1 VSRRSLFAHYLLV
14 CPSINYEIT
23 SHLFVF
29 YDRLSLVR
37 PYKYN
42 HIRLRDFLLM
52 HSDNTSKILII
63 DDSIEHI
70 KILIALLE
78 DLYDV
83 YFAKSGKEGLAILP
97 SVSPDIILLDIMMP
111 EMDGFD
117 VCKRIKDEPK
127 WQETPIIFISAQGA
141 DEDETKG
148 LELGAIDYITKPFS
162 PAIVR
167 ARIKNHL
174 RLRTVMQELHHLYSL
189 ALDANPITGLP
200 GNNSITKFIES
211 KVVSEEAFCV
221 VYTDIDNFK
230 AYNDKYG
237 FARGDEVIDFT
248 SNLIQSTVR
257 SSACPDA
264 FVGHVGGDDFIL
276 VIPSEFGNEIP
287 KEIVRRF
294 DRDIIQFYNR
304 KDTDLRYIESKNRQG
319 NAQIYPIMSISI
331 AGIDL
336 CNRNYSTYLEVNDA
350 CAEMKKRAKESPGST
365 ICFDRRKT

>member
-1 VSRRSLFAHYLLV
+1 MQNESAR
-14 CPSINYEIT
+14 
-23 SHLFVF
+23 
-29 YDRLSLVR
+29 
-37 PYKYN
+37 
-42 HIRLRDFLLM
+42 
-52 HSDNTSKILII
+52 KILII

-78 DLYDV
+78 DIYDV
-83 YFAKSGKEGLAILP
+83 YFAKSGREGLAILP

-111 EMDGFD
+111 EMDGFA
-117 VCKRIKDEPK
+117 VCDQIKKEPK
-127 WQETPIIFISAQGA
+127 WQETPVVFISAQGA

-174 RLRTVMQELHHLYSL
+174 QLRTAMQELKRLYSL

-200 GNNSITKFIES
+200 GNNSITQYIEK
-211 KVVSEEAFCV
+211 KVVAGDNACV
-221 VYTDIDNFK
+221 IYTDIDNFK

-237 FARGDEVIDFT
+237 FTRGDEVIHFT
-248 SNLIQSTVR
+248 SEMIQNVVHDSP
-257 SSACPDA
+257 SPDA

-276 VIPSEFGNEIP
+276 VIPSEYGNDIPEEI
-287 KEIVRRF
+287 IRRF
-294 DRDIIQFYNR
+294 DKEIIKFYNR
-304 KDTDLRYIESKNRQG
+304 QDTDLRYIESKNRQG
-319 NAQIYPIMSISI
+319 KAQIFPIMSLSI

-336 CNRNYSTYLEVNDA
+336 QNKNYTTCLEVNDA

-365 ICFDRRKT
+365 LCFDRRKI

>member
-1 VSRRSLFAHYLLV
+1 MH
-14 CPSINYEIT
+14 
-23 SHLFVF
+23 
-29 YDRLSLVR
+29 
-37 PYKYN
+37 
-42 HIRLRDFLLM
+42 RDN
-52 HSDNTSKILII
+52 SKKILII

-111 EMDGFD
+111 EMDGFT
-117 VCKRIKDEPK
+117 VCTKIKDEPK

-141 DEDETKG
+141 DEDEKKG

-162 PAIVR
+162 PSIVR

-174 RLRTVMQELHHLYSL
+174 QLRTAMQELKHLYSL

-200 GNNSITKFIES
+200 GNNSIAQHIES
-211 KVVSEEAFCV
+211 KVASEENYCV
-221 VYTDIDNFK
+221 IYTDIDNFK

-237 FARGDEVIDFT
+237 FARGDEVIAFT
-248 SNLIQSTVR
+248 SNTIQSAVR
-257 SSACPDA
+257 SSLCSNA

-276 VIPSEFGNEIP
+276 VIPSEYGSKIP
-287 KEIVRRF
+287 KEIVRCF
-294 DRDIIQFYNR
+294 DQDIIKFYNR
-304 KDTDLRYIESKNRQG
+304 QDTDLRYIESKNRQG
-319 NAQIYPIMSISI
+319 KPQIYPIMSLSI

-336 CNRNYSTYLEVNDA
+336 RNRSYSTYLEVNDA

-365 ICFDRRKT
+365 ICFDRRKL

>member
-1 VSRRSLFAHYLLV
+1 MY
-14 CPSINYEIT
+14 I
-23 SHLFVF
+23 
-29 YDRLSLVR
+29 
-37 PYKYN
+37 
-42 HIRLRDFLLM
+42 
-52 HSDNTSKILII
+52 DNTNKILII

-97 SVSPDIILLDIMMP
+97 SISPDIILLDIMMP

-117 VCKRIKDEPK
+117 VCSMIKDETK
-127 WQETPIIFISAQGA
+127 FQEIPIIFISAQGA

-174 RLRTVMQELHHLYSL
+174 RLRTAMLELKHLYSL

-200 GNNSITKFIES
+200 GNNSITQYIES
-211 KVVSEEAFCV
+211 KVVSQENFCV
-221 VYTDIDNFK
+221 IYTDIDNFK

-248 SNLIQSTVR
+248 SNIIQDIAR
-257 SSACPDA
+257 SSPCSDA

-276 VIPSEFGNEIP
+276 VIPSAYGDEIP
-287 KEIVRRF
+287 KEIIRKF
-294 DRDIIQFYNR
+294 DKNIIKFYNR
-304 KDTDLRYIESKNRQG
+304 QDTERRYIESKNRQG
-319 NAQIYPIMSISI
+319 KAQIYPIMSLSI

-336 CNRNYSTYLEVNDA
+336 SNRSYSTYLEVNDA

-365 ICFDRRKT
+365 ICFDRRKA

>member
-1 VSRRSLFAHYLLV
+1 MYSKS
-14 CPSINYEIT
+14 N
-23 SHLFVF
+23 
-29 YDRLSLVR
+29 
-37 PYKYN
+37 N
-42 HIRLRDFLLM
+42 
-52 HSDNTSKILII
+52 KILII

-78 DLYDV
+78 DRYDV
-83 YFAKSGKEGLAILP
+83 YFAKNGAEGLEILP
-97 SVSPDIILLDIMMP
+97 SVCPDIILLDIMMP
-111 EMDGFD
+111 EMDGFA
-117 VCKRIKDEPK
+117 VCEQIKNEPK

-174 RLRTVMQELHHLYSL
+174 QLRTVMQELKHLYSL

-200 GNNSITKFIES
+200 GNNSITQYIES
-211 KVVSEEAFCV
+211 KVVSGENASV
-221 VYTDIDNFK
+221 LYTDIDNFK

-248 SNLIQSTVR
+248 SNIIQNTVR
-257 SSACPDA
+257 SSPCPDA

-276 VIPSEFGNEIP
+276 VIPSEYGNEIP
-287 KEIVRRF
+287 KEIIRRF
-294 DRDIIQFYNR
+294 DKGIIKFYNR
-304 KDTDLRYIESKNRQG
+304 QDTDLRYIESKNRQG
-319 NAQIYPIMSISI
+319 KVQIYPIMSLSI

-336 CNRNYSTYLEVNDA
+336 RNKNYSTYLEVNDA
-350 CAEMKKRAKESPGST
+350 CAEMKKIAKESPGST
-365 ICFDRRKT
+365 ICFDRRKL

>member
-1 VSRRSLFAHYLLV
+1 ME
-14 CPSINYEIT
+14 N
-23 SHLFVF
+23 
-29 YDRLSLVR
+29 
-37 PYKYN
+37 
-42 HIRLRDFLLM
+42 
-52 HSDNTSKILII
+52 DNSSKLLII

-83 YFAKSGKEGLAILP
+83 YFAKSGREGLAILP
-97 SVSPDIILLDIMMP
+97 TVNPDIILLDIMMP
-111 EMDGFD
+111 DMDGFA
-117 VCKRIKDEPK
+117 VCEQIKKEPHWK
-127 WQETPIIFISAQGA
+127 ETPIIFISAQGA

-174 RLRTVMQELHHLYSL
+174 QLRTAMRELQHLYSL

-200 GNNSITKFIES
+200 GNNSISSYIE
-211 KVVSEEAFCV
+211 KTVRDNEEVCII
-221 VYTDIDNFK
+221 YTDIDNFK

-248 SNLIQSTVR
+248 SRTIQEVTKECSSTD
-257 SSACPDA
+257 C
-264 FVGHVGGDDFIL
+264 FIGHVGGDDFIL
-276 VIPSEFGNEIP
+276 IIPSEYGQRITQELVKRFD
-287 KEIVRRF
+287 KEITK
-294 DRDIIQFYNR
+294 FYNR
-304 KDTDLRYIESKNRQG
+304 QDTDLRYIESKNRQG
-319 NAQIYPIMSISI
+319 KSQIFPIMSLSI

-336 CNRNYSTYLEVNDA
+336 KNKNFTTYLEVNDA

-365 ICFDRRKT
+365 ICFDRRKE